1 MRWSLCFLFWGF
13 LSLVRGLSSS
23 GNRLLVVIEEAA
35 QQTKYSQFWSDL
47 KGASGSVETLATYLR
62 IANFSRCARTGLFVI
77 FRVSEE

>member
-1 MRWSLCFLFWGF
+1 M
-13 LSLVRGLSSS
+13 VRGLSSS

-62 IANFSRCARTGLFVI
+62 IAILSGCARSGLFFI
-77 FRVSEE
+77 FVVSEE